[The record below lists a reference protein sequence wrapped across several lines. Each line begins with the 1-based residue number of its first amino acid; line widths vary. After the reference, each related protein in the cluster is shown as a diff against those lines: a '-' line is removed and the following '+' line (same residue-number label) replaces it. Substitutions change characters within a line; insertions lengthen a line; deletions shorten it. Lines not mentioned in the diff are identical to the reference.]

1 MLVAATTIP
10 HPIKFDE
17 RVLTTHPSPDGRLHN
32 EVKTGFG
39 LITKLT
45 GWTWTEQRRELPS
58 NDATM
63 HKSVYERFD
72 LPAAFDYDAWTPYRP
87 VTLRTHFDFARFYE
101 PGAVISGNVPVHS
114 DCHGR

>member
-1 MLVAATTIP
+1 MFAAATTVH

-17 RVLTTHPSPDGRLHN
+17 HVLITHPSPDGRLHN

-72 LPAAFDYDAWTPYRP
+72 LPAALSMTPGLP
-87 VTLRTHFDFARFYE
+87 TGL
-101 PGAVISGNVPVHS
+101 
-114 DCHGR
+114 